1 MHSIYICMYIY
12 KYIHGCTHTYYLCDS
27 FPKDNVERFEIVKS
41 RSCLV
46 AQIEIHVVP
55 KGPTSQ
61 QFSGPCV
68 TTRFSNHA
76 RDQA

>member
-12 KYIHGCTHTYYLCDS
+12 KYIHGCTHTYYLCNS
-27 FPKDNVERFEIVKS
+27 FPEDNVERFEIVKS

-46 AQIEIHVVP
+46 AHIEIHVVP